1 MSQHPTAGPLP
12 SLLPGLLLA
21 LLGLL
26 SIAGACQARPVVPAS
41 DAEVI
46 ERLPPA
52 ARTSRSTDPLV
63 AVAEA
68 RALLAASRR
77 DGDPRFAGR
86 ALARLSRWQAQPLAP
101 VEVLLAL
108 AETEQYLHQFDAATR
123 RLQALVQRVPD
134 SAPAWLLLATL
145 HRVQGRYAESDAAC
159 TSLQQLRVQPYAEAC
174 AIENQS
180 LRGEHAAARARLQR
194 LLAGTAAPA
203 TRAWLLTTLAELEQR
218 AGQVAAADTAWQQSL
233 RAELDGYALIG
244 YADFLLDQQRDQAAW
259 VLLQGAA
266 PGEGVLLRQAI
277 AARRLGR
284 PEAGPLRREIRERY
298 AQADLRPEDSGHQR
312 ERALRALD
320 IEGQPAAALGHARR
334 NLLLQREPIDLW
346 LFARAAQAA
355 NDPAALAE
363 VRRLAQQQGLRDARL
378 DSL

>member
-1 MSQHPTAGPLP
+1 MSSVLLILL
-12 SLLPGLLLA
+12 SLLWT
-21 LLGLL
+21 
-26 SIAGACQARPVVPAS
+26 AGACLARPVVPVN

-52 ARTSRSTDPLV
+52 SRTSNSADPAV

-86 ALARLSRWQAQPLAP
+86 ALARLANWQAQPLAP
-101 VEVLLAL
+101 VEVVLAL

-123 RLQALVQRVPD
+123 RLQALVQRAPEN
-134 SAPAWLLLATL
+134 SPAWLLLATL
-145 HRVQGRYAESDAAC
+145 HRVQGRYAQSDVAC
-159 TSLQQLRVQPYAEAC
+159 ASLQQLRAQPYAEAC

-180 LRGEHAAARARLQR
+180 LRGDHAAARVRLQR
-194 LLAGTAAPA
+194 LLAGTTAPA

-233 RAELDGYALIG
+233 RAEADGYALTG
-244 YADFLLDQQRDQAAW
+244 YADFLLDQQRDREAW
-259 VLLQGAA
+259 DLLRGKA
-266 PGEGVLLRQAI
+266 PSEGVLLRQAI
-277 AARRLGR
+277 AAKRLGR
-284 PEAGPLRREIRERY
+284 TEAEPLRREIRERY

-312 ERALRALD
+312 ERALRLLD
-320 IEGQPAAALGHARR
+320 IEGQPALALGHARR
-334 NLLLQREPIDLW
+334 NLVLQREPFDLW
-346 LFARAAQAA
+346 LFARCAQAA
-355 NDPAALAE
+355 RDPAALAE
-363 VRRLAQQQGLRDARL
+363 VRRLAEMQGLRDARL

>member
-1 MSQHPTAGPLP
+1 MP
-12 SLLPGLLLA
+12 SLLPLLLS
-21 LLGLL
+21 LLC
-26 SIAGACQARPVVPAS
+26 ATGACLARPVVPTS
-41 DAEVI
+41 DAQVI

-52 ARTSRSTDPLV
+52 ALTSRSADPAV

-86 ALARLSRWQAQPLAP
+86 ALARLARWQAQPLAP
-101 VEVLLAL
+101 VDVVLVL
-108 AETEQYLHQFDAATR
+108 AETEQYLHQFGPATQ
-123 RLQALVQRVPD
+123 RLQALVQRAPD
-134 SAPAWLLLATL
+134 NAPAWLLLATL
-145 HRVQGRYAESDAAC
+145 HRVQGRYAQSDAAC
-159 TSLQQLRVQPYAEAC
+159 ASLQRLRAQPYAEAC

-180 LRGEHAAARARLQR
+180 LRGDQAGARARLQQ
-194 LLAGTAAPA
+194 LLAGRTEPV

-233 RAELDGYALIG
+233 QAAADGYALTG

-259 VLLQGAA
+259 DLLQGAA
-266 PGEGVLLRQAI
+266 PSEGVLLRQAI

-284 PEAGPLRREIRERY
+284 TDAEPLRREIRARY

-320 IEGQPAAALGHARR
+320 IEGQPVVALGHARR
-334 NLLLQREPIDLW
+334 NLLLQREAFDFW
-346 LFARAAQAA
+346 LYARCAQAA
-355 NDPAALAE
+355 RDPVALAE
-363 VRRLAQQQGLRDARL
+363 LRRMAQQQGLRDARL